1 MAHLIRDCK
10 MSPEELAERARVIR
24 LEDKAVAAAAGIAEN
39 TVSRTFGGKT
49 QPLLITC
56 RAIEAAILAEELRLR
71 DYLFALHGAPQAP
84 SAQQRNS
91 PEPEPIPAAADGEAV
106 S

>member
-10 MSPEELAERARVIR
+10 MSPEELAERARAIR

-56 RAIEAAILAEELRLR
+56 RAIETAIIADELRL
-71 DYLFALHGAPQAP
+71 LKHLLGIHGIPADWQAP
-84 SAQQRNS
+84 GNGSGS
-91 PEPEPIPAAADGEAV
+91 EPIPAAADGEAV